1 MWRSKT
7 NFILAIYRRAH
18 RLRFTL
24 AGLLAL
30 HHQAD
35 HAGLNPGHQCRWQ
48 AAPGLDPPHPT
59 LQRTSL
65 TSKALDREG
74 GRLAWRPK
82 VDQKRHK
89 VKGKD
94 QTKGQL
100 PPRGNEEDL
109 HQRHVPHGFLQKSD
123 LALAVTARSQRR
135 RGGRAAGLY
144 VHARRVR
151 GLCSQTPPPSPSSR
165 PPSVAAR
172 APGDSG
178 AVSSPALR
186 GWRGRQSGRD
196 LEGGREVAERGSG
209 LGWHGH

>member
-59 LQRTSL
+59 LQRMSL

-135 RGGRAAGLY
+135 RGGRAVCTRASGQRAVLSDSSSESLFS
-144 VHARRVR
+144 AAECRRTCSR
-151 GLCSQTPPPSPSSR
+151 GLRRSVEPSSTWMEGTSKWTR
-165 PPSVAAR
+165 
-172 APGDSG
+172 
-178 AVSSPALR
+178 
-186 GWRGRQSGRD
+186 SGRWQR
-196 LEGGREVAERGSG
+196 GG
-209 LGWHGH
+209 